1 MSGSRHKVFLSAKW
15 ENLILVTYK
24 TDPEFLKPYLP
35 EGLELDIIEGGA
47 FLSLVAFDFI
57 DTKVKGIH
65 IPFNVN
71 FPEINL
77 RFYVKNKEQRG
88 VVFVREFVPNHLT
101 VIGANIFFNEN
112 YKCINMKNEISFG
125 EEIILM
131 HTIEIN
137 SKEYYIKIQGKN
149 KPFMPAENSAEHFF
163 KEHEW
168 GFGTTR
174 SGKTLMYR
182 VEHPCWEVYPVT
194 DFETNIDYG
203 EVYGNHWKFLN
214 GHNPYNI
221 TFAKGSAIKV
231 YEVGT
236 F

>member
-1 MSGSRHKVFLSAKW
+1 MSEDARKIFLTARW

-24 TDPEFLKPYLP
+24 TDPDFLKPYLP
-35 EGLELDIIEGGA
+35 EGLELDTIDGSA

-57 DTKVKGIH
+57 DTKVKGIY

-112 YKCINMKNEISFG
+112 YKRINIKNEISIDDKIF
-125 EEIILM
+125 LM

-137 SKEYYIKIQGKN
+137 SKEYFIKVLAEN
-149 KPFMPAENSAEHFF
+149 KPYMPPENSAEHFF

-174 SGKTLMYR
+174 SGKTLVYR
-182 VEHPCWEVYPVT
+182 VEHPYWEVYPVT

-214 GHNPYNI
+214 GQKPYNI
-221 TFAKGSAIKV
+221 TLAKGSAIKV
-231 YEVGT
+231 FNAE
-236 F
+236 